1 MLDRI
6 RLHHFRNHAETTIAG
21 AARFN
26 LLLGENG
33 AGKTNVLE
41 AISLLAPGRG
51 LRRAA
56 LIDMAANPGP
66 GAFTITAELTQPSGE
81 AIHLGKI
88 LLGTGTTPD
97 HPSRRRIRINGA
109 DAAASSLS
117 EWLGIFW
124 LTPAMDR
131 LFADTPGT
139 RRRFMDRMA
148 LALTPAHAAHASRY
162 EAALRER
169 NRLLALPDADPRW
182 FDHLEAQMAEAGAAL
197 ASARAA
203 QIDRLATALAAEP
216 PSPFARPTL
225 TYQPGGPLTA
235 PLLAEA
241 LAATRAKDRAAQRS
255 LTGPHRDDLA
265 VMLTQKPGASK
276 GQPAADCSTGEQKA
290 MLIAITLAHADLSA
304 HANPG
309 ADLAPPD
316 AQRPRLL
323 LLDEVAAHL
332 DAPRRD
338 ALFERLAAGSAQ
350 VWITGTEAT
359 PFAWLA
365 GQASCW
371 KVRDGTVQDHEI

>member
-1 MLDRI
+1 MLDRV
-6 RLHHFRNHAETTIAG
+6 RLHHFRNHAGSTIAG
-21 AARFN
+21 ASRFN

-56 LIDMAANPGP
+56 LTDMAGHGTPQSPAPG
-66 GAFTITAELTQPSGE
+66 GFTITAELGQPQSE
-81 AIHLGKI
+81 PIHLG
-88 LLGTGTTPD
+88 TATSPE
-97 HPSRRRIRINGA
+97 HPSRRRIRVNGA
-109 DAAASSLS
+109 DTPASALS

-148 LALTPAHAAHASRY
+148 LALQPAHAANASRY
-162 EAALRER
+162 ERALRER
-169 NRLLALPDADPRW
+169 NRLLAAPNPDPRW

-203 QIDRLATALAAEP
+203 LVESLATALAAEP

-225 TYQPGGPLTA
+225 AYQPGGPLTA
-235 PLLAEA
+235 PALAEA
-241 LAATRAKDRAAQRS
+241 LAASRPRCRAAQRS

-265 VMLTQKPGASK
+265 VTLTAKN
-276 GQPAADCSTGEQKA
+276 QPAADCSTGEQKA
-290 MLIAITLAHADLSA
+290 MLIAITLAHADL
-304 HANPG
+304 G
-309 ADLAPPD
+309 ADLATSGEP
-316 AQRPRLL
+316 RPRLL

-332 DAPRRD
+332 DASRRD

-350 VWITGTEAT
+350 VWITGTESA
-359 PFAWLA
+359 PFAWLS
-365 GQASCW
+365 GHKEVGASCW
-371 KVRDGTVQDHEI
+371 RVRDGTVEAEGI